1 MTREE
6 LLKAIIT
13 ELQKGKIKDFNE
25 HVQEALREQIPA
37 TVLLNDAFLVAMQNV
52 ADKWSQGKAFI
63 PEVLIAARCLNSGL
77 DLIGPE
83 LLKHNVETKGIIV
96 LGTVKTDLHDIG
108 KNLVGLMLKSK
119 GFEVIDLGIDVAPEK
134 FVEAVK
140 TYQPDYVC
148 MSALL
153 TTSMP
158 SMKQTVEALI
168 AAGLRDSVKICVGGA
183 PVTLAYCQQ
192 IGADIYEPDAITL
205 AQRLLDLSS

>member
-1 MTREE
+1 
-6 LLKAIIT
+6 
-13 ELQKGKIKDFNE
+13 
-25 HVQEALREQIPA
+25 
-37 TVLLNDAFLVAMQNV
+37 
-52 ADKWSQGKAFI
+52 
-63 PEVLIAARCLNSGL
+63 
-77 DLIGPE
+77 
-83 LLKHNVETKGIIV
+83 
-96 LGTVKTDLHDIG
+96 
-108 KNLVGLMLKSK
+108 MLKSK
-119 GFEVIDLGIDVAPEK
+119 GFEVIDLGVDVAPEK

>member
-1 MTREE
+1 M
-6 LLKAIIT
+6 LKFRI
-13 ELQKGKIKDFNE
+13 GFN
-25 HVQEALREQIPA
+25 
-37 TVLLNDAFLVAMQNV
+37 
-52 ADKWSQGKAFI
+52 W
-63 PEVLIAARCLNSGL
+63 
-77 DLIGPE
+77 PE

-119 GFEVIDLGIDVAPEK
+119 GFEVIDLGVDVAPEK

-168 AAGLRDSVKICVGGA
+168 AAGLRDSVKICVGEHRSPWHIA
-183 PVTLAYCQQ
+183 NKLVP
-192 IGADIYEPDAITL
+192 IFMNPM
-205 AQRLLDLSS
+205 R

>member
-108 KNLVGLMLKSK
+108 KNLVGLMLDVYKRQ
-119 GFEVIDLGIDVAPEK
+119 VIELLQGK
-134 FVEAVK
+134 YLEAQKCVDEIVK
-140 TYQPDYVC
+140 YVKENFGYTI
-148 MSALL
+148 SEQERIYLA
-153 TTSMP
+153 
-158 SMKQTVEALI
+158 I
-168 AAGLRDSVKICVGGA
+168 HINRNVKKK
-183 PVTLAYCQQ
+183 
-192 IGADIYEPDAITL
+192 
-205 AQRLLDLSS
+205 

>member
-77 DLIGPE
+77 D
-83 LLKHNVETKGIIV
+83 
-96 LGTVKTDLHDIG
+96 
-108 KNLVGLMLKSK
+108 
-119 GFEVIDLGIDVAPEK
+119 F
-134 FVEAVK
+134 
-140 TYQPDYVC
+140 
-148 MSALL
+148 
-153 TTSMP
+153 
-158 SMKQTVEALI
+158 
-168 AAGLRDSVKICVGGA
+168 AGAR
-183 PVTLAYCQQ
+183 
-192 IGADIYEPDAITL
+192 
-205 AQRLLDLSS
+205 